1 MNSEISTS
9 IEDLAD
15 RIAYKIE
22 ERIYARTIN
31 SKKDRYLTRR
41 QLSEI
46 LSVDLSTLHRWSK
59 AGRIPSYRLGGRGGR
74 IYYKYSDLEKEMKKV
89 PNLKDGRA

>member
-1 MNSEISTS
+1 MFDNNEKNVS

-15 RIAYKIE
+15 KIADKIE
-22 ERIYARTIN
+22 ERIIARTN
-31 SKKDRYLTRR
+31 YSKKDRYLTRR
-41 QLSEI
+41 QLSEL

-59 AGRIPSYRLGGRGGR
+59 AGRLPSYRMGGK
-74 IYYKYSDLEKEMKKV
+74 IYYKYSDLEREMKKG

>member
-15 RIAYKIE
+15 RIADKIE
-22 ERIYARTIN
+22 ERIIAQTNYSR
-31 SKKDRYLTRR
+31 KDRYLTRR
-41 QLSEI
+41 QLSEL
-46 LSVDLSTLHRWSK
+46 LSVDLATLHRWSK
-59 AGRIPSYRLGGRGGR
+59 TGKLPSYRLGGR

-89 PNLKDGRA
+89 PNLKDGRT